1 MNDERAA
8 PCARGPA
15 EPARLC
21 TQSDVAAQYAQHHAR
36 LRQVAGD
43 VFGGRRPETADDA
56 IMLVFTRL
64 LDLVEEGRLTDKGE
78 MWGPYLRQA
87 VRNRCIDIL
96 RGEVRERHRFPA
108 ADTDKPQVV
117 DLDPLGDAVADSD
130 ETRRRLAR
138 LPRAVASLSD
148 RHAAIV
154 KHKFWDL
161 WSDRKIGET
170 LGITGQAVGQ
180 QLRTALK
187 RLHEEVTKD
196 DRSTPT

>member
-1 MNDERAA
+1 VNDERAT
-8 PCARGPA
+8 PTPQGSA

-36 LRQVAGD
+36 LREVAGD
-43 VFGGRRPETADDA
+43 VFDGRRPQTADDA
-56 IMLVFTRL
+56 IMFLFTRL
-64 LDLVEEGRLTDKGE
+64 LDLVAEGRLTDKGD

-96 RGEVRERHRFPA
+96 REEDRERRRFPEG
-108 ADTDKPQVV
+108 DPDKPRVV
-117 DLDPLGDAVADSD
+117 DPDPLGDAIADSD
-130 ETRRRLAR
+130 ETRRRLAH
-138 LPRAVASLSD
+138 LPRAVALLSD
-148 RHAAIV
+148 RHAAII

-161 WSDRKIGET
+161 WSDKKIGET

-196 DRSTPT
+196 D

>member
-1 MNDERAA
+1 MNDERAT
-8 PCARGPA
+8 PSPRWPA

-21 TQSDVAAQYAQHHAR
+21 TQSDVAAQYAQHHAS
-36 LRQVAGD
+36 LRRVAGG
-43 VFGGRRPETADDA
+43 VITGRRPETADDA
-56 IMLVFTRL
+56 IMFVLTHL
-64 LDLVEEGRLTDKGE
+64 LHLVEEGRLTDKGD

-96 RGEVRERHRFPA
+96 REEVRERRQFPEG
-108 ADTDKPQVV
+108 DPDKPRVA

-138 LPRAVASLSD
+138 LPRAVALLSD
-148 RHAAIV
+148 RHAAII

-161 WSDRKIGET
+161 WSDKKIGET

-196 DRSTPT
+196 D

>member
-8 PCARGPA
+8 PSARGTA

-36 LRQVAGD
+36 LRQVAGG
-43 VFGGRRPETADDA
+43 VFGGQHPETADEA
-56 IMLVFTRL
+56 IMFVFTRL
-64 LDLVEEGRLTDKGE
+64 LDLVEEGRLTDKGD

-87 VRNRCIDIL
+87 VRNRCIDLL
-96 RGEVRERHRFPA
+96 REEIRERRRFPKG
-108 ADTDKPQVV
+108 DPDRPQVV
-117 DLDPLGDAVADSD
+117 DPDPLGDAVADSD

-138 LPRAVASLSD
+138 LPRGVASLSD
-148 RHAAIV
+148 RHAAII

-161 WSDRKIGET
+161 WSDKKIGET

-196 DRSTPT
+196 E